1 MLSQAWANSVEEL
14 FDFNGKRKCDFPQ
27 QGSLEKGE
35 KDGGAKQHIG
45 RNVIDMYRSNAI
57 NVGRKSCTHKNA

>member
-1 MLSQAWANSVEEL
+1 MLSRARSNAVEL

-27 QGSLEKGE
+27 QGSLEKEE
-35 KDGGAKQHIG
+35 KDGGEAKQHIG